1 MKIKYKN
8 TKLQNIM
15 EVASLLIIISMFL
28 LVIIRWDSLPD
39 KIPGHY
45 NALGEVNRWGNKGE
59 LIILP
64 IVSIMMYLL
73 LTVVT
78 AFPSIWNMP
87 VTVTEENRVRVIGCT
102 KNMMLLMKA
111 EMLLMFAY
119 INYNTMEVK
128 ALSPLFLPV
137 TLVIIFGTLI
147 FFIVR
152 TIKLSKDRTTSNKG
166 SY

>member
-102 KNMMLLMKA
+102 KYMMLLMKA

>member
-64 IVSIMMYLL
+64 IVSILMYLL